1 MFDSANRHCLES
13 IVRLSES
20 RSIEAAD
27 DIYDEHGVML
37 WAKGKPVGRELQE
50 RLLQRKLKKPLETS
64 LLVDGAV
71 APGELRDACRQLVDE
86 HPILQRIVSGA
97 SGRAAIGELDKLVLP
112 PAVRLLLT
120 TSRENHPASYRH
132 MLHTVAVAA
141 GLTAALELPGQDA
154 QKLLLASLTHDL
166 GEIYINPEYLNAGR
180 RLDPSEWK
188 HVASH
193 PRVGQLL
200 IQKMTPFSDD
210 VAIAVGHHHE
220 RLDGSGYPFQI
231 RGERLSRTAALL
243 AVADSVAAIIARGG
257 EGVAS
262 RIALALRI
270 VPEEFDRSAVG
281 VVITALRGM
290 SEPCVCPAEV
300 RCIARGK
307 TEIVWIERAL
317 EMARRLAA
325 PGSSPFVRE
334 TALSV
339 WSVLN
344 NVGKALRASGVLDA
358 DLLGEND
365 LDPVLLQEICLVVRE
380 VEWRMRN
387 LARNVYLRAESQA
400 AGEALVALGDL
411 IAVLDGSA
419 EAHSPA

>member
-1 MFDSANRHCLES
+1 MFDSANRHCLDS
-13 IVRLSES
+13 IVRLSEA
-20 RSIEAAD
+20 RAVEAAD

-71 APGELRDACRQLVDE
+71 APSDLRDACRQLVDE
-86 HPILQRIVSGA
+86 QPLLQRIVPGA
-97 SGRAAIGELDKLVLP
+97 SGRAALGELDKLVLP

-132 MLHTVAVAA
+132 MLHTVTVAA
-141 GLTAALELPGQDA
+141 GLSAALELPGQDA
-154 QKLLLASLTHDL
+154 QKLLLAGLLHDL
-166 GEIYINPEYLNAGR
+166 GEIYINPEYLHAGR
-180 RLDPSEWK
+180 RLEPSEWK

-200 IQKMTPFSDD
+200 IQKMTPFSDE
-210 VAIAVGHHHE
+210 VAVAVGHHHE
-220 RLDGSGYPFQI
+220 RLDGSGYPFQV

-243 AVADSVAAIIARGG
+243 AVADSVAALVARGG

-281 VVITALRGM
+281 AVITALRGL
-290 SEPCVCPAEV
+290 SEPCGCSTEGS
-300 RCIARGK
+300 CIARGK
-307 TEIVWIERAL
+307 AELAWIGEAL
-317 EMARRLAA
+317 ELARQLAG
-325 PGSSPFVRE
+325 PGSSPLVRE

-358 DLLGEND
+358 EILGEGA
-365 LDPVLLQEICLVVRE
+365 LEPALQQEICLVVRE

-387 LARNVYLRAESQA
+387 LARNVYLRAETQA
-400 AGEALVALGDL
+400 GGEALVTLGGL
-411 IAVLDGSA
+411 IAVLDGCQA
-419 EAHSPA
+419 NGRQ